1 MKEADGTVLTKDADY
16 AETITNSDG
25 ETVASVNDI
34 DDYTLTLTGL
44 PAAGFY
50 GSYSKTFHV
59 IDGDGSG
66 GLPFLIDDVASWD
79 LFAQR
84 VNNGE
89 TDLYGMLVADINLG
103 DDQTMVGTSNRQYS
117 GRFDGNGHT
126 LTVHYNTTA
135 EYTAPFRYVR
145 GGRIYNLHTAGTIQ
159 TSAKFAGGIVAGHYG
174 ESSALM
180 NCRSSVTIISSL
192 NGDDTH
198 GGLIANADGGT
209 FEIPLLNH
217 CVFDGKL
224 LTTNGTTSCGGLVG
238 YCAKSFRVCYCLYA
252 PAELEEGETEIASE
266 QTFVRVI
273 SGKRPT
279 IINSYYTRTLG
290 SAQGS
295 DASGYSA
302 EQLASRLGSHWQ
314 VKDDNVVPV
323 YDRTM
328 LQGDGT
334 QSSPYLITSDEDWE
348 TFAYAVNSGFRML
361 DIYVTLTNDITV
373 RTTAGVKENN
383 FDFCG
388 NLEGNGH
395 TMTLDMNTSSDYG
408 EPIHISAGYINNLH
422 VTGTL
427 RTSGRY
433 AGGLVGYATGGVDL
447 YNCWSSVTIISSYNG
462 EGYHGGLVG
471 VDYWMSG
478 IVLHNCLFDGKLLTT
493 GGTTNC
499 SGLVGEAYNQL
510 YIYNCLSSPAELAD
524 GETACGSCNT
534 LYHINKLEVMQGQAT
549 NYYLPAPYMT
559 TLQGDDASPYTPE
572 ELVGLLGSEWSLL
585 DGKPVPLHQVFD
597 LVGSG
602 SNTDPYLIRNIDDWR
617 AFSSNVRSGNTYD
630 DKYFLMTADIDL
642 GDDQSMIGTSRYGFD
657 GHFDGG
663 GYTLTVHYVSTGDCC
678 APFSYLKSNE
688 HTFKNLH
695 TAGSIQT
702 SGKYAAGIIS
712 NNRGYYGYVT
722 TNTLEKCRSS
732 VIITSTREG
741 EGIIG
746 GLIAEHSGQL
756 VISNCLFDGSS
767 LGENTHTCSGLLGV
781 NVGNSVGIS
790 HSLYN
795 PKEQTVGTTNSCTL
809 GRNGN
814 SYYPNAVGFS
824 TSYYTRTLGTAQGND
839 GSQRTGAELVQA
851 LGAQN

>member
-89 TDLYGMLVADINLG
+89 TDLYGMLVADIDLG

-252 PAELEEGETEIASE
+252 PAALEEGETEIASE
-266 QTFVRVI
+266 QTFVRVV
-273 SGKRPT
+273 SGRNPI

-290 SAQGS
+290 SAQGN
-295 DASGYSA
+295 DALGYSA

-314 VKDDNVVPV
+314 VKDGKVVPV

-334 QSSPYLITSDEDWE
+334 QSSPYLITSNEDWE
-348 TFAYAVNSGFRML
+348 TFAYAVNSGFRMIEHSRKRPSSIL
-361 DIYVTLTNDITV
+361 LAASPPMARASSTTV
-373 RTTAGVKENN
+373 W
-383 FDFCG
+383 
-388 NLEGNGH
+388 
-395 TMTLDMNTSSDYG
+395 
-408 EPIHISAGYINNLH
+408 P
-422 VTGTL
+422 
-427 RTSGRY
+427 
-433 AGGLVGYATGGVDL
+433 
-447 YNCWSSVTIISSYNG
+447 
-462 EGYHGGLVG
+462 
-471 VDYWMSG
+471 
-478 IVLHNCLFDGKLLTT
+478 
-493 GGTTNC
+493 
-499 SGLVGEAYNQL
+499 
-510 YIYNCLSSPAELAD
+510 
-524 GETACGSCNT
+524 
-534 LYHINKLEVMQGQAT
+534 
-549 NYYLPAPYMT
+549 LPAKAT
-559 TLQGDDASPYTPE
+559 T
-572 ELVGLLGSEWSLL
+572 
-585 DGKPVPLHQVFD
+585 
-597 LVGSG
+597 
-602 SNTDPYLIRNIDDWR
+602 
-617 AFSSNVRSGNTYD
+617 
-630 DKYFLMTADIDL
+630 
-642 GDDQSMIGTSRYGFD
+642 
-657 GHFDGG
+657 
-663 GYTLTVHYVSTGDCC
+663 
-678 APFSYLKSNE
+678 
-688 HTFKNLH
+688 
-695 TAGSIQT
+695 
-702 SGKYAAGIIS
+702 
-712 NNRGYYGYVT
+712 
-722 TNTLEKCRSS
+722 
-732 VIITSTREG
+732 
-741 EGIIG
+741 
-746 GLIAEHSGQL
+746 
-756 VISNCLFDGSS
+756 
-767 LGENTHTCSGLLGV
+767 
-781 NVGNSVGIS
+781 
-790 HSLYN
+790 
-795 PKEQTVGTTNSCTL
+795 
-809 GRNGN
+809 
-814 SYYPNAVGFS
+814 
-824 TSYYTRTLGTAQGND
+824 
-839 GSQRTGAELVQA
+839 
-851 LGAQN
+851 